1 MMTLTLTL
9 LSPVRCG
16 IGCLLILAAGCGP
29 STDGPVRYQISGTVT
44 FDDKPVPTG
53 FLSFVP
59 DSEQGNKGPGGGGAI
74 EQGRFKTDAARGTV
88 GGPHVVKIV
97 GYDGVAVTV
106 EGEQL
111 AHGKPLFAPYE
122 MKLDFPKKDGTF
134 EIKVPKE
141 AP

>member
-1 MMTLTLTL
+1 MISIS
-9 LSPVRCG
+9 LSRRRFAF
-16 IGCLLILAAGCGP
+16 GCLLLLAAGCGP

-44 FDDKPVPTG
+44 YDDKPVPNG
-53 FLSFVP
+53 FVSFAP
-59 DSEQGNKGPGGGGAI
+59 DTTAGNKGPGGGAPI
-74 EQGRFKTDAARGTV
+74 EQGRFKTDATRGTV

-122 MKLDFPKKDGTF
+122 TTIDFPKKDGTF
-134 EIKVPKE
+134 EFKVPKA